1 GMSQWYTYVNLQ
13 ELKDSSGGLKCF
25 YGVVDEIEDRNDG
38 CSHFRLWDQSNC
50 TVIIKLM
57 GPFVRNIEKGD
68 VIRVHRL
75 LRKDQDDFHGTI
87 GFGEAGRTTQ
97 VVVWRRNEDVVS
109 FIGSSSANYTRNE
122 NEIKSVVEKLHVEWT
137 KVAEEMRL
145 SMGDMTGLTQL
156 DSFDNTVILRE
167 ATGNADTDSFLD
179 STASQGNLARNAI
192 LDSFLDDSTSEV
204 ITGRNSAL
212 NSFLHNT
219 TQRDPEINLALDSF
233 LDNTITQADPKE
245 RNTLESFLDNTVAQG
260 EAEYNVN
267 TLFVADV
274 DNERNAEN
282 NEPLIEC
289 SLNVDSTV
297 TEKRLTSL
305 LDETMDYSFDETS
318 QEVYRY
324 DPSDIPPPPHLTQNQ
339 ELRLK
344 KAACLPELKEN
355 QYYDVILQV
364 VQAYYEV
371 DPVEHVVMT
380 CWDTHSS
387 IPSFTKPL
395 RTYDV
400 NTESTDK
407 EMFTPNE
414 SLIEASRGHT
424 VDIFCY
430 DYNRH
435 VGEDGY
441 YFMSGDWLLFSNLRV
456 TVLNKDTILCMHADG
471 SAKGRCIIRIP
482 REFIPENKEN
492 EQATIDASVPIEM
505 EHGSEEESFIARLN
519 SLRNVKDDN
528 SSGVIENTV
537 PRCKLIHPYLKW
549 NRPIVPVNIMD
560 DSSSVDLVSKMNCN
574 CGVPLTQDESECVDP
589 EKKTKRHEYFFRNNF
604 NFVQLNE
611 SSVDKEISFPFQ
623 NEILPSI
630 SCIGRRGMPS
640 TFDLVVQISHLSV
653 EKRREFMIAGIPLSH
668 ITVWDGTRPPES
680 IDGGRLLG
688 NLTTRADKIC
698 VGKAPLLNL
707 HTIDVRLASPRKCK
721 EGEFAIIRDVIVVR
735 AYSEVSDNG
744 SLLPVWMLQARDMTV
759 IRTLSES
766 TEEKRAFMSVAKR
779 ISNAIVSAEERVEET
794 QGNENMEL
802 KKGTMKRKITSSE
815 NAKRSKM
822 IWLEEETWLD
832 ELARKHENGI
842 ESQEETTYNLKSRH
856 GSVAPPISKFQNF
869 DLNNRKFS
877 NLVAYFENGDNS
889 KIVFDP
895 RRDVWLQWMKPCHT
909 FNTIKEKS
917 EQVGCCPIQCGG
929 EISQFVHIPIKN
941 PLDQSKGSFSL
952 QEKLLHFLI
961 DASHF
966 RANNTHLSHTKWKT
980 YSSKVKEDDTK
991 KIVAKINES
1000 SIIVRR
1006 VSMMYLKSKVV
1017 FVVHKGN
1024 DWLTIS
1030 KKSSR

>member
-1 GMSQWYTYVNLQ
+1 MSQWYTYVNLQ

-25 YGVVDEIEDRNDG
+25 YGVVDEIEDRND
-38 CSHFRLWDQSNC
+38 
-50 TVIIKLM
+50 VIIKLM

-97 VVVWRRNEDVVS
+97 
-109 FIGSSSANYTRNE
+109 
-122 NEIKSVVEKLHVEWT
+122 VEKLHVEWT

-274 DNERNAEN
+274 
-282 NEPLIEC
+282 
-289 SLNVDSTV
+289 
-297 TEKRLTSL
+297 
-305 LDETMDYSFDETS
+305 
-318 QEVYRY
+318 EVYRY

-640 TFDLVVQISHLSV
+640 TFDLVVQ
-653 EKRREFMIAGIPLSH
+653 A
-668 ITVWDGTRPPES
+668 
-680 IDGGRLLG
+680 
-688 NLTTRADKIC
+688 
-698 VGKAPLLNL
+698 
-707 HTIDVRLASPRKCK
+707 
-721 EGEFAIIRDVIVVR
+721 
-735 AYSEVSDNG
+735 
-744 SLLPVWMLQARDMTV
+744 
-759 IRTLSES
+759 
-766 TEEKRAFMSVAKR
+766 
-779 ISNAIVSAEERVEET
+779 
-794 QGNENMEL
+794 
-802 KKGTMKRKITSSE
+802 
-815 NAKRSKM
+815 
-822 IWLEEETWLD
+822 
-832 ELARKHENGI
+832 
-842 ESQEETTYNLKSRH
+842 
-856 GSVAPPISKFQNF
+856 
-869 DLNNRKFS
+869 
-877 NLVAYFENGDNS
+877 
-889 KIVFDP
+889 
-895 RRDVWLQWMKPCHT
+895 
-909 FNTIKEKS
+909 
-917 EQVGCCPIQCGG
+917 
-929 EISQFVHIPIKN
+929 
-941 PLDQSKGSFSL
+941 
-952 QEKLLHFLI
+952 
-961 DASHF
+961 
-966 RANNTHLSHTKWKT
+966 
-980 YSSKVKEDDTK
+980 
-991 KIVAKINES
+991 
-1000 SIIVRR
+1000 
-1006 VSMMYLKSKVV
+1006 
-1017 FVVHKGN
+1017 
-1024 DWLTIS
+1024 
-1030 KKSSR
+1030 